1 MSAYVMHF
9 NEVDRRN
16 LPEVGGKGANL
27 GEMSKAGFPVS
38 PGFCV
43 TTSGYRDF
51 IAESGE
57 MDELLD
63 LLARLKPNQTDE
75 INRLGQRIRD
85 HLLTVPIPRTIKS
98 SIIDAWKMVGE
109 EQAYAVRSSATAE
122 DLPTASFAGQQETYL
137 NVRGADQLLQAVRKC
152 WISLFTDRAILY
164 RMKNGFDH
172 RSVYLS
178 IVVQQMVFPDVSGL
192 MFTADPVTGHR
203 NIISIDASFGLGEA
217 LVSGIVSADSYQVL
231 KGRIVKK
238 QIAEKKKAIYPAAE
252 GGTKIKELAPELQNK
267 QALSD
272 EKILELARLGQKI
285 EKHYCPERG
294 IEQLPE
300 RGPEMCPGRGIEQ
313 CLEQDIEWC
322 LAGDKFYILQSRPI
336 TSLYPVPEIH
346 DNKLH
351 IFFSFAHLQMM
362 MDAMK
367 PMGISVFQGVFPL
380 GKDTTAF
387 PYSVIVEAGD
397 RLFFDV
403 TLLLYSKFL
412 RRYFTWKITILDELM
427 GNALA
432 KIVASETFQQEAK
445 ANKGTTKQLFKLF
458 KPMLPLYLKGIP
470 IIISNLF
477 FLDPSGIIERAQAP
491 TEQTINKY
499 RNNIMQVSGAERVK
513 RVRESMENLLQE
525 LNDNMMYVPMPFIV
539 LLVASRLTGRWL
551 GEDLDVDTLSKSQPG
566 NVTGEMGLMI
576 GDLADTARGYP
587 EVADYLERSEDS
599 TFYQGLS
606 KVEGGDA
613 FGTELKRFM
622 ELYGMRCPGEIDISN
637 IRWREAPTL
646 LVPSIINHMKSN
658 APGEHRERFIQGQ
671 KEAQEYVHKLLE
683 RIRNTPAGR
692 LKTGLMSRLLS
703 IYRNSIGLREFP
715 KYVIIRFFDIYRQAI
730 LAEARP
736 LHERGI
742 LERDEDVFY
751 LYLDELIALMENR
764 FGENV
769 SHLTDSRKRAHEQ
782 YQKMAPPRVM
792 TSEGEVITGMRS
804 DVEAPKGALIGTPVS
819 TGVAEGYVKVV
830 FKPEEAKLNKG
841 DILVAP
847 FTDPGWTPLFYSAQA
862 LVVEIGGMMTH
873 GSVIAR
879 EYGIP
884 AVVGIE
890 NVTKILKDGQYVRV
904 DGTRGFVQVLERDI

>member
-38 PGFCV
+38 PGFCI

-85 HLLTVPIPRTIKS
+85 HLLIVPIPRTIKS

-231 KGRIVKK
+231 KDRIVKK

-272 EKILELARLGQKI
+272 DKILELARLGQRI

-294 IEQLPE
+294 VEQRPE
-300 RGPEMCPGRGIEQ
+300 RGSERCPGGGAEQ

-336 TSLYPVPEIH
+336 TSLYPVPKVH

-351 IFFSFAHLQMM
+351 IFFSFAHLQ
-362 MDAMK
+362 
-367 PMGISVFQGVFPL
+367 
-380 GKDTTAF
+380 
-387 PYSVIVEAGD
+387 
-397 RLFFDV
+397 
-403 TLLLYSKFL
+403 
-412 RRYFTWKITILDELM
+412 
-427 GNALA
+427 
-432 KIVASETFQQEAK
+432 
-445 ANKGTTKQLFKLF
+445 
-458 KPMLPLYLKGIP
+458 
-470 IIISNLF
+470 
-477 FLDPSGIIERAQAP
+477 
-491 TEQTINKY
+491 
-499 RNNIMQVSGAERVK
+499 
-513 RVRESMENLLQE
+513 
-525 LNDNMMYVPMPFIV
+525 
-539 LLVASRLTGRWL
+539 
-551 GEDLDVDTLSKSQPG
+551 
-566 NVTGEMGLMI
+566 I
-576 GDLADTARGYP
+576 G
-587 EVADYLERSEDS
+587 
-599 TFYQGLS
+599 
-606 KVEGGDA
+606 
-613 FGTELKRFM
+613 
-622 ELYGMRCPGEIDISN
+622 
-637 IRWREAPTL
+637 
-646 LVPSIINHMKSN
+646 
-658 APGEHRERFIQGQ
+658 
-671 KEAQEYVHKLLE
+671 
-683 RIRNTPAGR
+683 
-692 LKTGLMSRLLS
+692 
-703 IYRNSIGLREFP
+703 
-715 KYVIIRFFDIYRQAI
+715 
-730 LAEARP
+730 
-736 LHERGI
+736 
-742 LERDEDVFY
+742 
-751 LYLDELIALMENR
+751 
-764 FGENV
+764 
-769 SHLTDSRKRAHEQ
+769 RAH
-782 YQKMAPPRVM
+782 V
-792 TSEGEVITGMRS
+792 
-804 DVEAPKGALIGTPVS
+804 
-819 TGVAEGYVKVV
+819 
-830 FKPEEAKLNKG
+830 
-841 DILVAP
+841 
-847 FTDPGWTPLFYSAQA
+847 
-862 LVVEIGGMMTH
+862 
-873 GSVIAR
+873 
-879 EYGIP
+879 
-884 AVVGIE
+884 
-890 NVTKILKDGQYVRV
+890 
-904 DGTRGFVQVLERDI
+904 

>member
-1 MSAYVMHF
+1 MNVYVMHF
-9 NEVDRRN
+9 NEVDKTN

-27 GEMSKAGFPVS
+27 GEMSKAGFPVP
-38 PGFCV
+38 PGFCI
-43 TTSGYRDF
+43 TTSSYRDF
-51 IAESGE
+51 IAESRE
-57 MDELLD
+57 MGELLD
-63 LLARLKPNQTDE
+63 LLDRLKPDQPDE
-75 INRLGQRIRD
+75 IRRLGKRIRD

-137 NVRGADQLLQAVRKC
+137 NVKGVDQLLQAVQKC

-164 RMKNGFDH
+164 RIKNGFDH

-217 LVSGIVSADSYQVL
+217 LVSGIVSADSYQVR

-252 GGTKIKELAPELQNK
+252 GGTVVKELAPELQNK

-272 EKILELARLGQKI
+272 DRILELARLGQRI
-285 EKHYCPERG
+285 EKHYCGIERGPERG
-294 IEQLPE
+294 IEW
-300 RGPEMCPGRGIEQ
+300 

-322 LAGDKFYILQSRPI
+322 LAGDTFYILQSRPI
-336 TSLYPVPEIH
+336 TSLYPVPEVY

-367 PMGISVFQGVFPL
+367 PMGISIFQGVFPF
-380 GKDTTAF
+380 GKDSKLF
-387 PYSVIVEAGD
+387 PNSVIVEAGD

-427 GNALA
+427 GNALE
-432 KIVASETFQQEAK
+432 KIVEDETFQQEAK
-445 ANKGTTKQLFKLF
+445 ANKGTTKQLLRLF
-458 KPMLPLYLKGIP
+458 RPMLPLYLKGIP
-470 IIISNLF
+470 VIISNLF
-477 FLDPSGIIERAQAP
+477 FLDPSGIIERATAPPEQA
-491 TEQTINKY
+491 INKY
-499 RNNIMQVSGAERVK
+499 RNSIMQVSGAERIK
-513 RVRESMENLLQE
+513 KVRESMGNLLQE
-525 LNDNMMYVPMPFIV
+525 INDSMMYVPLPFIV
-539 LLVASRLTGRWL
+539 LPIASRLTGRWL
-551 GEDLDVDTLSKSQPG
+551 GEDLDVDSLSKSPPG

-576 GDLADTARGYP
+576 GDLADTARRYP
-587 EVADYLERSEDS
+587 EVADYLERAEDS
-599 TFYQGLS
+599 TFYQGLT

-613 FGTELKRFM
+613 FRTELVRFM

-637 IRWREAPTL
+637 IRWREAPTM
-646 LVPSIINHMKSN
+646 LVPSIINHMNSN
-658 APGEHRERFIQGQ
+658 APGEHRKRFGQGQ
-671 KEAQEYVHKLLE
+671 KEAQESVQKLLE
-683 RIRNTPAGR
+683 RIGETSAGR

-703 IYRNSIGLREFP
+703 IYRNSTGLREFP
-715 KYVIIRFFDIYRQAI
+715 KYVIVRFFDIYRQVI
-730 LAEARP
+730 LAEARV

-742 LERDEDVFY
+742 LEREEDVFY
-751 LYLDELIALMENR
+751 LYLDELTALLENR
-764 FGENV
+764 SDEDV
-769 SHLTDSRKRAHEQ
+769 RRLIDSRKRAHEQ
-782 YQKMAPPRVM
+782 YQKMTPPRVM
-792 TSEGEVITGMRS
+792 TSEGEVVTGVRG

-819 TGVAEGYVKVV
+819 AGVAEGYVKVV
-830 FKPEEAKLNKG
+830 LKPEEAKLNKG

-890 NVTKILKDGQYVRV
+890 NVTRILKDGQYVRV
-904 DGTRGFVQVLERDI
+904 DGTRGFVQVLE